1 MSGIVGYSY
10 GTIENCTNNAD
21 VTALN
26 NHVGGITGRCQSADG
41 IFINCHNTGSV
52 SGGAY
57 VGGIAGS
64 CLGDVTNCTNTGDVT
79 GSAQYGVG
87 GIIGI
92 TSDASSVS
100 VTGCY
105 NTGDITSTTTG
116 FAWVGGI
123 VGSFPNQNARG
134 SIESCYNTGVVSAT
148 AEGSV
153 CSGGILGGGYG
164 DITNCYNT
172 GTVTGSVNV
181 GAVGGFVNGTV
192 EKAYYLTGSAAAGI
206 GLASVAAIAT
216 ERTAEQMTGP
226 NALDETNM
234 NLDSDIWTAGGEDTW
249 EYLGENEDGLGDY
262 GFMAK
267 LPQLTVFEG
276 NGHEGIMLDTA
287 TGMVQETDPDDGK
300 TYYLIDT
307 AEQLA
312 AFRNIVNNTLN
323 AAGERIY
330 TADSGANG
338 RLTNNIDLNPGI
350 TFNADGSYTEET
362 TPQQWT
368 PMGSYAQPYTGSFDG
383 NGKVISGLYINN
395 STASDQGLFGDI
407 GEESSI
413 QNLGL
418 VNSYI
423 SAGEYTGSLAGCVW
437 GGDIQNCF
445 NTGAVISSSDNVG
458 GLVGDLEG
466 GTIQNCYNTGSVSGN
481 GRVGGIAGMNFARIV
496 NCFNTGTISG
506 TADTG
511 GVAGSNSGTVSY
523 CYYLDTCGAAGRGNS
538 RTVQQMTGDAV
549 RSYMSGFNFTNTW
562 GIKAETSSTETGD
575 TDITVTLTTYYP
587 YLRVFGEDSAPV
599 ATASAT
605 HQMQTEEID
614 GETYYLIY
622 TAEQLKIF
630 RNIVNNTLTEAETAA
645 VCWLSF
651 PPTSRRRKKIPG
663 TPPFPPWAPGNTAS
677 PPSSPFSP
685 GRMSSKTRPPI
696 RSPSPKRPRR
706 KAMRSASP

>member
-1 MSGIVGYSY
+1 MSGIAGYSY

-116 FAWVGGI
+116 YAWVGGI

-134 SIESCYNTGVVSAT
+134 SIENCYNTGAVSAT

-267 LPQLTVFEG
+267 LPQLTVFLDAG
-276 NGHEGIMLDTA
+276 SGHEEILVQTV
-287 TGMVQETDPDDGK
+287 TGLQQETVGGEM
-300 TYYLIDT
+300 YY
-307 AEQLA
+307 
-312 AFRNIVNNTLN
+312 
-323 AAGERIY
+323 RIY
-330 TADSGANG
+330 D
-338 RLTNNIDLNPGI
+338 
-350 TFNADGSYTEET
+350 
-362 TPQQWT
+362 
-368 PMGSYAQPYTGSFDG
+368 
-383 NGKVISGLYINN
+383 
-395 STASDQGLFGDI
+395 
-407 GEESSI
+407 
-413 QNLGL
+413 
-418 VNSYI
+418 
-423 SAGEYTGSLAGCVW
+423 AG
-437 GGDIQNCF
+437 
-445 NTGAVISSSDNVG
+445 
-458 GLVGDLEG
+458 
-466 GTIQNCYNTGSVSGN
+466 
-481 GRVGGIAGMNFARIV
+481 
-496 NCFNTGTISG
+496 
-506 TADTG
+506 
-511 GVAGSNSGTVSY
+511 
-523 CYYLDTCGAAGRGNS
+523 
-538 RTVQQMTGDAV
+538 
-549 RSYMSGFNFTNTW
+549 
-562 GIKAETSSTETGD
+562 
-575 TDITVTLTTYYP
+575 
-587 YLRVFGEDSAPV
+587 
-599 ATASAT
+599 
-605 HQMQTEEID
+605 
-614 GETYYLIY
+614 
-622 TAEQLKIF
+622 QLKIF
-630 RNIVNNTLTEAETAA
+630 RNIVNNTNLSDGEKNIYGEEGHAGANGRLMADIDLNPGVTFNADGTYTENTTPEQWTPISNTNRRYTGTFDGNGHTVSGVYINNSSINQGLFGYVFEDGTIQNLGVINSYIRADERVGGIVGYMAGSLTNSYNTGSVSNGARATVGGVAGCIYHSTVQNCYNTSSVSNSDYAGGVVGEVRECTVTNCYYLEGTAETGIGVDDSGDGEATA
-645 VCWLSF
+645 LTIAQIEDTGTDGLLAKLSA
-651 PPTSRRRKKIPG
+651 RRRKKIPG
-663 TPPFPPWAPGNTAS
+663 TPPFPPWAPGNTATTEGAS
-677 PPSSPFSP
+677 INYTVQNASQQDVALNATVLAVDPQISNSGSAALSFIAPSDTAVTYAGTYEGYVTFTVSI
-685 GRMSSKTRPPI
+685 GDADT
-696 RSPSPKRPRR
+696 
-706 KAMRSASP
+706 SASGGDKGEPGPTDPGEVTLPEIP